1 MDSSSSPSG
10 SPALGRIVSLV
21 RGLCLLGV
29 VVLLWVPVSVLIAPD
44 GVQPQGLANQL
55 GLHGAVPTEAARWR
69 AAGASLLPVA
79 AGLFALWQLW
89 RLFSLY
95 RQGDVLSARAAAVL
109 GRFAWGVVGLAPAQ
123 VLGRAL
129 MSVALTLDNAPGQRM
144 LRVTFGSDDFVLLL
158 LGAVLVA
165 VARVMVV
172 AARAA
177 EENRAF
183 V

>member
-1 MDSSSSPSG
+1 MDTASSPPG

-21 RGLCLLGV
+21 RGLCLVGV
-29 VVLLWVPVSVLIAPD
+29 VMLLSVPVSVLVAPD
-44 GVQPQGLANQL
+44 GVHPLGLATQL
-55 GLHGAVPTEAARWR
+55 GLHGAVPTVAARWR
-69 AAGASLLPVA
+69 AAAVSLLPMA

-95 RQGDVLSARAAAVL
+95 QRGDVLSAGSVAVL
-109 GRFAWGVVGLAPAQ
+109 GRFAWGVVGLALAQ

-129 MSVALTLDNAPGQRM
+129 MSVALTLDNAPGQRV
-144 LRVTFGSDDFVLLL
+144 LSLSFGSDDFVLLL

>member
-1 MDSSSSPSG
+1 
-10 SPALGRIVSLV
+10 
-21 RGLCLLGV
+21 
-29 VVLLWVPVSVLIAPD
+29 VP
-44 GVQPQGLANQL
+44 
-55 GLHGAVPTEAARWR
+55 ARWPCWV
-69 AAGASLLPVA
+69 ASP
-79 AGLFALWQLW
+79 G
-89 RLFSLY
+89 
-95 RQGDVLSARAAAVL
+95 
-109 GRFAWGVVGLAPAQ
+109 GVVGLALAQ

-129 MSVALTLDNAPGQRM
+129 MSVALTLDNAPGQRV
-144 LRVTFGSDDFVLLL
+144 LSLSFGSDDFVLLL